1 MAEVLQREQM
11 SSVQQTVDQGTL
23 FGEEVIKVA
32 PEETAIFVFGDSNS
46 GRAQVLEGNPRV
58 IDENLITREAETHV

>member
-11 SSVQQTVDQGTL
+11 SSVQQTVDRGTL
-23 FGEEVIKVA
+23 LGEEVIKVA
-32 PEETAIFVFGDSNS
+32 PEEAIFVFGDSNS